1 VRSLAHDLGQKLGC
15 GAHLLTLRRVTSG
28 RFDVANA
35 VKFEDVMEM
44 EERDLET
51 RVIPMLKLA
60 AAE

>member
-1 VRSLAHDLGQKLGC
+1 LGQKLGC

-28 RFDVANA
+28 RFDVADA

-44 EERDLET
+44 EEWHLER